1 MFCIISDEVNFSCVF
16 WTHLNLTENQNNVT
30 EFVFMGLWC
39 NKQVELLLF
48 FLFLLCYLTVLMGSF
63 IIMLT
68 ITCSHLMQQSMYYLL
83 WHLSLM
89 DVSYTSMVVPK
100 LIKHLAAAWRNIS
113 YNSCMTQLFT
123 AHFLVGVSTKP
134 SWCPWLLTAMSPSS
148 SSCTTWW
155 SWTDRGVT
163 CWSSCP
169 GLWVFGILLLCCW

>member
-1 MFCIISDEVNFSCVF
+1 M
-16 WTHLNLTENQNNVT
+16 ENQNNVT

-100 LIKHLAAAWRNIS
+100 LIKHLAAA
-113 YNSCMTQLFT
+113 
-123 AHFLVGVSTKP
+123 
-134 SWCPWLLTAMSPSS
+134 
-148 SSCTTWW
+148 
-155 SWTDRGVT
+155 
-163 CWSSCP
+163 
-169 GLWVFGILLLCCW
+169 